1 MNMGAR
7 LKQWARNILWWVVHM
22 GAVFATIGL
31 LWLAY
36 YLNGKG

>member
-1 MNMGAR
+1 MAKELFKAV
-7 LKQWARNILWWVVHM
+7 LKNIAWWVVHM

-36 YLNGKG
+36 YLNGEG